1 MDLQIVIDSVDR
13 SDLIDWRSISKS
25 DYETSRVD
33 TFSFVY
39 LKYGSRTWTPQI
51 EDTIEV
57 TDADT
62 ATVIFAG
69 RIIAVNPVLNKNF
82 TVEYEIQ
89 CKDWTVDFDD
99 ELVAHTYENE
109 TVEDIINDILPA
121 GFTDAGVNCTT
132 TVERIQFNYQTKS
145 AVLATLAALVGYHWY
160 IDYAKDVHFFPKL
173 TDAAPFRVTDNSEH
187 LIAGSLSIDKNNSQL
202 RNSIY
207 ILGGET
213 VGNSRTESYVADGD
227 QDHFPLANK
236 FSNLPVV
243 KDNTVAKAVGVAP
256 LQTFAQGPYDV
267 LWNFNEK
274 YIQFDV
280 IPTAGHQIDIVGT
293 PLAQI
298 AVKIEDPI
306 SITTYGRRE
315 FRIEDKTIKDTLT
328 ARKRGVAELEAYAHG
343 IVEGQFRT
351 YTDGLRSGQYIR
363 VTSGALDIDEDYMIK
378 SVSMKMHT
386 HSQAIYSVSLV
397 SKKTV
402 GIIELL
408 TGLLK
413 MSDKINAPA
422 ENATITIVKAPSE
435 IVNVAEDITVV
446 AEEVDHRTIDIDETV
461 RRDPW
466 GAGVI
471 TPVFA
476 PYFPVDDADPKRPAR
491 FDRAEFS

>member
-1 MDLQIVIDSVDR
+1 MDLQIVIDGVDR
-13 SDLIDWRSISKS
+13 SSLIDWRSISKS

-33 TFSFVY
+33 TLVFRYV
-39 LKYGSRTWTPQI
+39 KYGSRTWTPSI
-51 EDTIEV
+51 EDSVEV
-57 TDADT
+57 TDNDA
-62 ATVIFAG
+62 AQIIFGG
-69 RIIAVNPVLNKNF
+69 RIISVSPKLEANGA
-82 TVEYEIQ
+82 VEYGIE
-89 CKDWTVDFDD
+89 CKDWTVDLDD
-99 ELVAHTYENE
+99 ELVAQTYENE
-109 TVEDIINDILPA
+109 TVEDIIADILPA
-121 GFTDAGVNCTT
+121 GFTDTGVNCTT
-132 TVERIQFNYQTKS
+132 LIERIQFNYQTKS
-145 AVLATLAALVGYHWY
+145 NVIKALADLVGYHWY
-160 IDYAKDVHFFPKL
+160 VDYEKDLHFFPKL
-173 TDAAPFRVTDNSEH
+173 ENAAPFSITDSSAN
-187 LIAGSLSIDKNNSQL
+187 LIAGTLSIDKNNSQL

-256 LQTFAQGPYDV
+256 LETFAQGPYDV

-280 IPTAGHQIDIVGT
+280 KPTAGHQIDIIGT

-328 ARKRGVAELEAYAHG
+328 ARKRGVAELDAYAQG
-343 IVEGQFRT
+343 VVEGTFRT

-363 VTSGALDIDEDYMIK
+363 VNSATLGVNDDYMIK
-378 SVSMKMHT
+378 SVTMKLHT
-386 HSQAIYSVSLV
+386 HEQAIYSVQLI
-397 SKKTV
+397 SKRTV

-408 TGLLK
+408 ANLLRI
-413 MSDKINAPA
+413 SDKITAPA

-435 IVNVAEDITVV
+435 TINVVEDISVV
-446 AEEVDHRTIDIDETV
+446 AERADHRTIDIDETV

-466 GAGVI
+466 GAGVV

-491 FDRAEFS
+491 FDRAKFS